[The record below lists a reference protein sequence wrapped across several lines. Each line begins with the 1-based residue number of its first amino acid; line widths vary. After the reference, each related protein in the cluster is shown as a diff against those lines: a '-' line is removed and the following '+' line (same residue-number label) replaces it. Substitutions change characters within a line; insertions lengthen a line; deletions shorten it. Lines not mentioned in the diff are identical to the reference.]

1 MRVAKAR
8 LLPPWEWPEIL
19 VGSILTPDCGK
30 VSKEEIK
37 FRKAD
42 GVVPL
47 ASGLNPLGSGS
58 GLFAVLKALRHA
70 KAFLFRDGA
79 TNSRFLTGL
88 SARFG
93 MTIGRAWPTLIP
105 SGQLA
110 RRRISA

>member
-1 MRVAKAR
+1 MRVAEAR

-47 ASGLNPLGSGS
+47 ASGLNPLGSG
-58 GLFAVLKALRHA
+58 
-70 KAFLFRDGA
+70 
-79 TNSRFLTGL
+79 TGF
-88 SARFG
+88 S
-93 MTIGRAWPTLIP
+93 
-105 SGQLA
+105 QC
-110 RRRISA
+110 